1 MSPAG
6 GRLVHILTQGVN
18 DPRVKCEAFSDVE
31 GFLWRPPGATYATS
45 SLGRKLGI
53 GPRNYWFKTG
63 LDAIKLHPEH
73 TMTVLQGHGIGQ
85 VLIRDEDD
93 QAQVEISGCVICNPD
108 QEQSENFDVRVA
120 NPGLRPFGTFSSRN
134 MIAAWILC
142 IVLQFMLFRW
152 SIHFEQHHS
161 GWVDMLPWWRY
172 VRLCAAGLKIV
183 PTFGMFCAQSL
194 WCKPK
199 LSCLE
204 SALTMFSAVGV
215 ASVLWFWSDGE
226 LALFPTYLAGYT
238 GTFLG
243 VAGCAVCSTLA
254 RPEERSQLRRMVL
267 WSVVAGVAVYV
278 SVSLQV
284 GVCLSYAALLA
295 ANWTFVAAVFLPQA
309 TLLVE
314 MGAVAVLRKLYCGLL
329 WPLHSGEFAA
339 EVGDQF
345 GMVVPTCILLA
356 HATAEGTRLAAMFAG
371 AVTSQN
377 YWWLGSA
384 VNTLLLNLSARLGWS
399 RFWAFKIMNALIGP
413 TRLLFPTAWNVLHD
427 HLKLFGGYCRFIP
440 LWSLIFA
447 RAWAYGVSFEGAKA
461 PAFNIP
467 AAVAAVVL
475 FLLEILEDLLIVHE
489 VLPVAPIPEAV
500 IQRHRS
506 FGNND
511 PRQLFTMEMRPNV
524 SNLSKSP
531 EAVNLGKSHAF
542 KPVVPSSE
550 LLDHMVAESA
560 VGPRRS
566 HSQLRAWLGQE
577 RYLTPSL
584 LLHGLRPMPFFC
596 TASLVLVMAELTY
609 TLFNSLLGP
618 GFLLGVVEE
627 PCPRAERLQRFWME
641 DLPLSC

>member
-1 MSPAG
+1 MSPVLAAG

-18 DPRVKCEAFSDVE
+18 DPQVKCEAFSDVE

-73 TMTVLQGHGIGQ
+73 TMTVLQGHGVGQ

-183 PTFGMFCAQSL
+183 PTFGMFYAQSL

-215 ASVLWFWSDGE
+215 ASVLWFWSDGK

-254 RPEERSQLRRMVL
+254 RPEERSQLRRGGNGSLECCGRGSSLRLGFLAGWSLLVL
-267 WSVVAGVAVYV
+267 CCTAGGQLDLCSCGLPSASHVAGRDGRRGRP
-278 SVSLQV
+278 SK
-284 GVCLSYAALLA
+284 
-295 ANWTFVAAVFLPQA
+295 T
-309 TLLVE
+309 
-314 MGAVAVLRKLYCGLL
+314 LL
-329 WPLHSGEFAA
+329 WPTLA
-339 EVGDQF
+339 
-345 GMVVPTCILLA
+345 PTLWGVCGRSWRPVWYGCPHVHPSCA
-356 HATAEGTRLAAMFAG
+356 CNCRGHA
-371 AVTSQN
+371 
-377 YWWLGSA
+377 LGC
-384 VNTLLLNLSARLGWS
+384 
-399 RFWAFKIMNALIGP
+399 
-413 TRLLFPTAWNVLHD
+413 NV
-427 HLKLFGGYCRFIP
+427 CR
-440 LWSLIFA
+440 
-447 RAWAYGVSFEGAKA
+447 GC
-461 PAFNIP
+461 
-467 AAVAAVVL
+467 
-475 FLLEILEDLLIVHE
+475 DL
-489 VLPVAPIPEAV
+489 
-500 IQRHRS
+500 
-506 FGNND
+506 
-511 PRQLFTMEMRPNV
+511 
-524 SNLSKSP
+524 
-531 EAVNLGKSHAF
+531 
-542 KPVVPSSE
+542 SE
-550 LLDHMVAESA
+550 LLV
-560 VGPRRS
+560 VGICCEYITAKS
-566 HSQLRAWLGQE
+566 ECSI
-577 RYLTPSL
+577 
-584 LLHGLRPMPFFC
+584 GLEP
-596 TASLVLVMAELTY
+596 
-609 TLFNSLLGP
+609 LLG
-618 GFLLGVVEE
+618 F
-627 PCPRAERLQRFWME
+627 
-641 DLPLSC
+641 

>member
-1 MSPAG
+1 MVFVLDKAIICKSV
-6 GRLVHILTQGVN
+6 RLVGVAC
-18 DPRVKCEAFSDVE
+18 VKCEAFSDVE

-73 TMTVLQGHGIGQ
+73 TMTVLQGHGVGQ

-183 PTFGMFCAQSL
+183 PTFGMFYAQSL

-215 ASVLWFWSDGE
+215 ASVLWFWSDGK

-243 VAGCAVCSTLA
+243 
-254 RPEERSQLRRMVL
+254 
-267 WSVVAGVAVYV
+267 
-278 SVSLQV
+278 V

-399 RFWAFKIMNALIGP
+399 RFWAFKIMNALRGP

-524 SNLSKSP
+524 SNLSKSL
-531 EAVNLGKSHAF
+531 EAVSLGKSHAF

-566 HSQLRAWLGQE
+566 HSKLRAWLGQE